1 MPNGNVIK
9 TAKGKMYS
17 LAPKDVVSIGQPGGG
32 GGGNASGNINV
43 NISGELKLSSGSGS
57 SVSLDGLLKD
67 PLFKAEITRVVIA
80 GMKDQNQ

>member
-17 LAPKDVVSIGQPGGG
+17 LAPKDVVSIGQAGG